1 MLPNLLKHTKTSS
14 KNKRAK
20 KRKVGANNVSKRCL
34 IQLDAHSCT
43 HVLFCCVYVCVTHKT
58 SSKNNKSAKKRKVG
72 ANNVSKRCLIQL
84 VLTPVLTCCFA
95 VCVCVC
101 LYFKGENGSSIETT
115 KKVRICS
122 ISFLCL
128 SLPNSFLIIL
138 IFCHI

>member
-43 HVLFCCVYVCVTHKT
+43 HVLFCCVYVSVTHKT
-58 SSKNNKSAKKRKVG
+58 SSKNKSAKKRKVG

-84 VLTPVLTCCFA
+84 DAHSCTYVLFC
-95 VCVCVC
+95 CVCVC